1 MEIKY
6 PEKTA
11 IAPINIDL
19 STTFVSASTIHRESI
34 ESKSIEC

>member
-6 PEKTA
+6 PQKAVTT
-11 IAPINIDL
+11 PINIDL

>member
-6 PEKTA
+6 PQKTV
-11 IAPINIDL
+11 ITPMNLDL
-19 STTFVSASTIHRESI
+19 SSTFVSASTIHRESI